1 MAGLPTLLLED
12 NQNLAF
18 DISFGQNNVP
28 TGDIMQEVA
37 NTANYNFAWAK
48 WHFST
53 GYRSSAGR

>member
-12 NQNLAF
+12 NQNPAF
-18 DISFGQNNVP
+18 GISFGQNNVP

-48 WHFST
+48 
-53 GYRSSAGR
+53 